1 MSMYRDV
8 ERGHG
13 VLDPILHVFVGG
25 FQLPVLSVLSR
36 MNGQYGDYAGSGVS
50 PLPILMALA
59 AVLCVIWSK
68 DRSARESIR
77 FVDETAKVHSSVAG
91 M

>member
-8 ERGHG
+8 ERGFG

-36 MNGQYGDYAGSGVS
+36 MNGQYGDYASSGVS
-50 PLPILMALA
+50 PLPILIFVA
-59 AVLCVIWSK
+59 AVVVVIWSGGAK
-68 DRSARESIR
+68 PAAFVSQADRPLQKARG
-77 FVDETAKVHSSVAG
+77 AA
-91 M
+91 